1 MNRSRRIRGWGD
13 SALARRGITLIEVLV
28 TVAVLGIAGMLI
40 IPAMGQV
47 DVLRAQAS
55 VRTLVADITFAQ
67 ADAAA
72 TQERRA
78 ILFGAVAVEQPDG
91 TIEIEEGHG
100 YTLFAPAFGAS
111 QVSLA
116 FDAMPDPSTP
126 GRPITRDFNSEILQ
140 GGTLT
145 GVAFDCEAQ
154 QGYQALLFDEFGGP
168 VRDLTSDTPSEGG
181 SLAVM
186 GRVADYRIDV
196 LPITGRVVVTR
207 TPRADEPD
215 PEDPDD

>member
-1 MNRSRRIRGWGD
+1 MASSRRIR
-13 SALARRGITLIEVLV
+13 SARRPRFRGRPRAGITLVEVLV
-28 TVAVLGIAGMLI
+28 TVVVLGIAGALI

-55 VRTLVADITFAQ
+55 VRTLVSDITFAQ

-78 ILFGAVAVEQPDG
+78 ILFGAVARRQADG
-91 TIEIEEGHG
+91 TVEVEEGHG
-100 YTLFAPAFGAS
+100 YTLFAPGFGSS

-116 FDAMPDPSTP
+116 FDAMPDPTNP
-126 GRPITRDFNSEILQ
+126 GRPISRDFNSEVLA
-140 GGTLT
+140 GGTLMD
-145 GVAFDCEAQ
+145 VDFDCEPQ

-181 SLAVM
+181 SLVVM
-186 GRVADYRIDV
+186 GRLADYRIDV
-196 LPITGRVVVTR
+196 LSITGRVVVTR
-207 TPRADEPD
+207 TPRA
-215 PEDPDD
+215 PENVEN

>member
-1 MNRSRRIRGWGD
+1 MTMSRRIRGG
-13 SALARRGITLIEVLV
+13 APGARRGITLIEVLV
-28 TVAVLGIAGMLI
+28 TVTVLGIAGMLI

-78 ILFGAVAVEQPDG
+78 ILFGAVGVEQPDG
-91 TIEIEEGHG
+91 TVAIEDGHG
-100 YTLFAPAFGAS
+100 YTIFAPAFGAN

-116 FDAMPDPSTP
+116 FDAMPDPTSP
-126 GRPITRDFNSEILQ
+126 GQPITRDFNSEVLQ
-140 GGTLT
+140 GGTLMD
-145 GVAFDCEAQ
+145 VNFDCELQ

-181 SLAVM
+181 SLVVM
-186 GRVADYRIDV
+186 GRMADYRIDV

-207 TPRADEPD
+207 TPRAPEP
-215 PEDPDD
+215 EAGEE